1 MIQRVQSILLGLV
14 AILYVLLFFIP
25 VFSWEAPTSEAG
37 ENWNLTALY
46 NVPFIVMN
54 VLIIL
59 FSIFSISQFKN
70 RKKQRSYVLILCIV
84 IILNVCLYMYYMY
97 TITAQ
102 NEYVLQPAKS
112 IGIYF
117 QLISIILCLIA
128 ARRIKK
134 DDDLVKSID
143 RIR

>member
-14 AILYVLLFFIP
+14 AILYILLFFIP
-25 VFSWEAPTSEAG
+25 VFSWQAPTSEAG
-37 ENWNLTALY
+37 DSWNLTALY
-46 NVPFIVMN
+46 NFPFIVMN

-70 RKKQRSYVLILCIV
+70 RKKQRTYVLILCIV

>member
-1 MIQRVQSILLGLV
+1 MIQRVQSILLGIV
-14 AILYVLLFFIP
+14 AILYILLFFIP
-25 VFSWEAPTSEAG
+25 VFSWEASDSGAG
-37 ENWNLTALY
+37 VSWNLTAVY
-46 NVPFIVMN
+46 NIPFIAMN

-70 RKKQRSYVLILCIV
+70 RKKQRSYVYILCTV
-84 IILNVCLYMYYMY
+84 IILNICLYMFYMY

-102 NEYVLQPAKS
+102 NEYVLQPSKS

>member
-25 VFSWEAPTSEAG
+25 VFSWKAPTSEG
-37 ENWNLTALY
+37 GGSWNLTALY
-46 NVPFIVMN
+46 NAPFIIVN

-84 IILNVCLYMYYMY
+84 IILNICLYMYYMY